1 MLGKTNQMMR
11 TLLFIAGILLMVACN
26 GMEETEPILELDSEL
41 MDLPT
46 TLKSMENGDLDES
59 SANARKN
66 NATKPDSYATFN
78 AALGST
84 GLARVFAQND
94 LTVFAPTDR
103 AFAELGL
110 FPGNIRQVPNL
121 REILLYHVVAGFVYS
136 TDLTEGY
143 VPTVNGAAVQISLSN
158 GAMVNDAN
166 IVMVDKKARNGVIH
180 GIDKV
185 LFPPT
190 QNLVELALGNEN
202 LSILV
207 AAVVAADLVDAL
219 ATGNNLTVFAPTND
233 AFIALLADFEV
244 NSLDELIDK
253 IGIDLL
259 RSVLLYHVVEGRVFS
274 SDLMNG
280 NVESLMGETF
290 RVDVSGPSLIDKGGN
305 VSNIIATDIQATNG
319 TVHVIDRVIL
329 PL

>member
-1 MLGKTNQMMR
+1 MLIKTNQMLR
-11 TLLFIAGILLMVACN
+11 IFLFFTGILLMVACN
-26 GMEETEPILELDSEL
+26 GMEETEPVLELDSEL
-41 MDLPT
+41 MDLPG
-46 TLKSMENGDLDES
+46 TLKSMENGDLDET

-66 NATKPDSYATFN
+66 NPGKPDSYATFN

-110 FPGNIRQVPNL
+110 FPGNIRQQANL

-136 TDLTEGY
+136 KDLTEGF
-143 VPTVNGAAVQISLSN
+143 VPTVNGAAVQISLSD
-158 GAMVNDAN
+158 GPMVNDAN
-166 IVMVDKKARNGVIH
+166 IVLVDKKARNGVIH

-185 LFPPT
+185 LLPPT
-190 QNLVELALGNEN
+190 QNLVELASGNEN

-207 AAVVAADLVDAL
+207 AAVVEAGLVDAL
-219 ATGNNLTVFAPTND
+219 ASGDNLTVFAPTNE
-233 AFIALLADFEV
+233 AFVALLGDFEV
-244 NSLDELIDK
+244 NTLDELIAK

-259 RSVLLYHVVEGRVFS
+259 RSVLLYHVVDGRVFS
-274 SDLMNG
+274 SDLMDG
-280 NVESLMGETF
+280 NVESLMGESF
-290 RVDVSGPSLIDKGGN
+290 RVDTSGPNLIDKGGN
-305 VSNIIATDIQATNG
+305 ISNIIATDIQATNG